1 MTMNED
7 KRIRRRVRNSYI
19 MSTVSTALVL
29 FLLGSVGYLMFAAM
43 RVADTLRESVQVMV
57 ELSHDIAPEERD
69 DIEHLLDDEP
79 MVSSIGFTSREEKAA
94 DDDFKKIFAQEYEE
108 IIGENPLLD
117 SYDLKLSAQSADSV
131 ALTGFISRVRAMRGV
146 EYVSYPEMMVGRM
159 HSTVSRIRLVLLLF
173 GGALLVISLILLSNT
188 IRLAIYSKRYI
199 INTMKLVGATRWFI
213 MRPFIGSAVLHGLAA
228 GAIASLMFCGA
239 IYGLNEAVPEM
250 TSLAE
255 VTKIAII
262 IGSMLAGGMML
273 SLIFTWS
280 ALSKFIRMK
289 SNRIYLY

>member
-1 MTMNED
+1 MNED

-19 MSTVSTALVL
+19 LSTVSTALVL

-43 RVADTLRESVQVMV
+43 RVAATLQESVQVMV

-69 DIEHLLDDEP
+69 DVEQMLHDEA
-79 MVSSIGFTSREEKAA
+79 MVTEVSFTSREEKAA
-94 DDDFKKIFAQEYEE
+94 DEDFKRIFAQEYDE
-108 IIGENPLLD
+108 ILGENPLLD
-117 SYDLKLSAQSADSV
+117 SYDLKLSAQSADSL
-131 ALTGFISRVRAMRGV
+131 ALGRFIAAVRGMKGV

-159 HSTVSRIRLVLLLF
+159 HTTVGRIRMVLLLF

-213 MRPFIGSAVLHGLAA
+213 MRPFVGSAVLHGLAA
-228 GAIASLMFCGA
+228 GATASLMFCGA

-255 VTKIAII
+255 TAKIAVI
-262 IGSMLAGGMML
+262 IGAMLAGGILL
-273 SLIFTWS
+273 SLSFTVA
-280 ALSKFIRMK
+280 ALNKFIRMK

>member
-1 MTMNED
+1 MNED

-43 RVADTLRESVQVMV
+43 RVADTLQQSVQVMV
-57 ELSHDIAPEERD
+57 ELARDIEPQQRD
-69 DIEHLLDDEP
+69 DIEQALNDEA
-79 MVSSIGFTSREEKAA
+79 MVTEIGFTSREEKAV
-94 DDDFKKIFAQEYEE
+94 DEDFRRMFAQEYEE
-108 IIGENPLLD
+108 IVGDNPLLD
-117 SYDLKLSAQSADSV
+117 SYDLRLSAQSADST
-131 ALTGFISRVRAMRGV
+131 ALAGFISRVRTMPGV

-213 MRPFIGSAVLHGLAA
+213 MRPFVGSAVLHGLAA
-228 GAIASLMFCGA
+228 GAVAAVMFCGA

-262 IGSMLAGGMML
+262 IGSMLAGGMLL
-273 SLIFTWS
+273 SLAFTVS
-280 ALSKFIRMK
+280 ALNKFIRMK
-289 SNRIYLY
+289 SNRIYIY

>member
-1 MTMNED
+1 MNED
-7 KRIRRRVRNSYI
+7 RRIRRRVRNSYI

-43 RVADTLRESVQVMV
+43 RVADTLQQSVQVMV

-69 DIEHLLDDEP
+69 DVEQMLKDEP
-79 MVSSIGFTSREEKAA
+79 MVAEIAFTSREEKAV
-94 DDDFKKIFAQEYEE
+94 DEDFRRMFAQEYEE

-117 SYDLKLSAQSADSV
+117 SYDLRLTAESADT
-131 ALTGFISRVRAMRGV
+131 LMLKHFISRVRAMRGV
-146 EYVSYPEMMVGRM
+146 EYVSYPEMLVGRL
-159 HSTVSRIRLVLLLF
+159 HSTVNRMRMLLLLF
-173 GGALLVISLILLSNT
+173 GGALLIISLILLSNT

-213 MRPFIGSAVLHGLAA
+213 MRPFVGSALLHGLAA
-228 GAIASLMFCGA
+228 GAVASLMFGGA
-239 IYGLNEAVPEM
+239 IYGLNEAVPEIA
-250 TSLAE
+250 SPAE

-262 IGSMLAGGMML
+262 VGSMLAGGMLL
-273 SLIFTWS
+273 SLTFTVS
-280 ALSKFIRMK
+280 ALNKFIRMK

>member
-1 MTMNED
+1 MNED
-7 KRIRRRVRNSYI
+7 RRIRRRVRNSYI

-43 RVADTLRESVQVMV
+43 RVADTLQQSVQVMV
-57 ELSHDIAPEERD
+57 ELSRDITPEERD
-69 DIEHLLDDEP
+69 DVEQMLKDEQ
-79 MVSSIGFTSREEKAA
+79 MVDEIAFTPREQKAV
-94 DDDFKKIFAQEYEE
+94 DEDFKKMFAQEYEE
-108 IIGENPLLD
+108 VLGENPLLD
-117 SYDLKLSAQSADSV
+117 SYDLRLTAQSADTL
-131 ALTGFISRVRAMRGV
+131 ALTHFIGRVRAMRGV
-146 EYVSYPEMMVGRM
+146 EYVSYPEMLVGRL
-159 HSTVSRIRLVLLLF
+159 HSTVGRIRLLLLLF

-213 MRPFIGSAVLHGLAA
+213 MRPFVSSAVLHGLAA
-228 GAIASLMFCGA
+228 GTVASLLFCGA

-255 VTKIAII
+255 MTKIAII
-262 IGSMLAGGMML
+262 IGSMLAGGIVL
-273 SLIFTWS
+273 SLSFTVA
-280 ALSKFIRMK
+280 ALNKFIRMK

>member
-1 MTMNED
+1 MNED

-19 MSTVSTALVL
+19 LSTVSTALVH
-29 FLLGSVGYLMFAAM
+29 FLLGSVGYLRFAAM
-43 RVADTLRESVQVMV
+43 RVAATLQESVQVMV

-69 DIEHLLDDEP
+69 DVEQMLRDEA
-79 MVSSIGFTSREEKAA
+79 MVTEVSFTSREEKAA
-94 DDDFKKIFAQEYEE
+94 DEDFKRIFAQEYDE
-108 IIGENPLLD
+108 ILGENPLLD

-131 ALTGFISRVRAMRGV
+131 ALERFIASVRGMKGV

-159 HSTVSRIRLVLLLF
+159 HTTVGRIRMVLLLF

-213 MRPFIGSAVLHGLAA
+213 MRPFVGSALLHGLAA
-228 GAIASLMFCGA
+228 GAMASLMFCGA
-239 IYGLNEAVPEM
+239 IYGLNESVPEM

-255 VTKIAII
+255 TTKIAII
-262 IGSMLAGGMML
+262 VGAMLAGGMLL
-273 SLIFTWS
+273 SLTFTAA
-280 ALSKFIRMK
+280 ALNKFIRMK

>member
-1 MTMNED
+1 MNED
-7 KRIRRRVRNSYI
+7 RRIRRRVRNSYI

-43 RVADTLRESVQVMV
+43 RVADTLQQSVQVMV
-57 ELSHDIAPEERD
+57 ELSRDIAPEERD
-69 DIEHLLDDEP
+69 DLEQMLKDDD
-79 MVSSIGFTSREEKAA
+79 MVTEIAFTSREEKAV
-94 DDDFKKIFAQEYEE
+94 DEDFRRMFAQEYEE
-108 IIGENPLLD
+108 IVGDNPLLD
-117 SYDLKLSAQSADSV
+117 SYDLRLSAQSADS
-131 ALTGFISRVRAMRGV
+131 LMLRYFISRVKAMRGV
-146 EYVSYPEMMVGRM
+146 EYVSYPEMMVGRL
-159 HSTVSRIRLVLLLF
+159 HATVGRIRLLLLLF

-213 MRPFIGSAVLHGLAA
+213 MRPFVGSAVLHGLAA
-228 GAIASLMFCGA
+228 GATASLLFVGA

-255 VTKIAII
+255 WTKIGII
-262 IGSMLAGGMML
+262 VGSMLAGGMLL
-273 SLIFTWS
+273 SLTFTVS
-280 ALSKFIRMK
+280 ALNKFIKMK